1 MIYADTSALLKRYV
15 TEPASDRF
23 DQFMMSRGPLDISR
37 LTVTEMRCALA
48 RRRRAGQISETI
60 EAGAIRELRTD
71 ILNGSLRLTPVDD
84 SHIVEAYAIIE
95 SVPSLPLRALD
106 AIHLAIA
113 RLIATESFATA
124 DRTQADAAEAL
135 GFTVY
140 RFC

>member
-1 MIYADTSALLKRYV
+1 MIYADTSALLKRYI

-23 DQFMMSRGPLDISR
+23 DEFMLANDPLDISR

-48 RRRRAGQISETI
+48 RRRRAGQITETI

-71 ILNGSLRLTPVDD
+71 ILNGSLRLSPVDD

-113 RLIATESFATA
+113 RLIGTENFATA
-124 DRTQADAAEAL
+124 DKTQADAAEAL
-135 GFTVY
+135 GFTVH
-140 RFC
+140 RFF